1 MFLREV
7 RLLYSI
13 IRSINLNYHICI
25 NVCIYVSMCLTMYQC
40 VYLYINVCIY
50 VSTPTGIEINSK
62 LNFID
67 LAGSEMVGKTDATGE
82 IDK

>member
-1 MFLREV
+1 MCASMYQCVHL
-7 RLLYSI
+7 
-13 IRSINLNYHICI
+13 CI

-40 VYLYINVCIY
+40 VHLYINVCIY

>member
-1 MFLREV
+1 
-7 RLLYSI
+7 
-13 IRSINLNYHICI
+13 
-25 NVCIYVSMCLTMYQC
+25 MCLTMYQC

-67 LAGSEMVGKTDATGE
+67 LAGSEMVRKTDATGE
-82 IDK
+82 VDR